1 MILLAATPPGDR
13 MRTMASAY
21 FGMWPPAGRG
31 SSDGKFRDGKR
42 IKLGFNTDELGIV
55 TSVTDGEAAQAS
67 NLLEGDII
75 GGLSSEGRVNFVN
88 KKSAKV
94 HF

>member
-1 MILLAATPPGDR
+1 MILLAATPGRLNDCDCGV
-13 MRTMASAY
+13 AS
-21 FGMWPPAGRG
+21 MWPPAGM
-31 SSDGKFRDGKR
+31 SSSVWHAGKR
-42 IKLGFNTDELGIV
+42 IKLGFNTDKLGIV

>member
-13 MRTMASAY
+13 MRTMASA
-21 FGMWPPAGRG
+21 FLGMWPPAGM
-31 SSDGKFRDGKR
+31 SSSVVEDGKR

-55 TSVTDGEAAQAS
+55 TSVTDGEAAQAG

>member
-1 MILLAATPPGDR
+1 MLAKELLYCL
-13 MRTMASAY
+13 AS
-21 FGMWPPAGRG
+21 MWPPAGM
-31 SSDGKFRDGKR
+31 SSSVVEDGKR

-75 GGLSSEGRVNFVN
+75 GGLSSEGRVN
-88 KKSAKV
+88 S
-94 HF
+94 

>member
-1 MILLAATPPGDR
+1 M
-13 MRTMASAY
+13 
-21 FGMWPPAGRG
+21 
-31 SSDGKFRDGKR
+31 
-42 IKLGFNTDELGIV
+42 

-94 HF
+94 HFEARDIISSLRTAL

>member
-1 MILLAATPPGDR
+1 MENVRKGPQVLYFEASPG
-13 MRTMASAY
+13 
-21 FGMWPPAGRG
+21 GPAVTFSPGEW
-31 SSDGKFRDGKR
+31 KDGKR

>member
-13 MRTMASAY
+13 MRTMASA
-21 FGMWPPAGRG
+21 FLGMWPPAGM
-31 SSDGKFRDGKR
+31 SSSVVEDGKR

>member
-1 MILLAATPPGDR
+1 MILLAATPARATRLNDCFRGLC
-13 MRTMASAY
+13 
-21 FGMWPPAGRG
+21 MWPPAGM
-31 SSDGKFRDGKR
+31 SSSVVEDGKR

>member
-1 MILLAATPPGDR
+1 MLAKELLLGYVAPRGDEQLR
-13 MRTMASAY
+13 RS
-21 FGMWPPAGRG
+21 GP
-31 SSDGKFRDGKR
+31 GKR

>member
-1 MILLAATPPGDR
+1 MAPRGDEQLR
-13 MRTMASAY
+13 R
-21 FGMWPPAGRG
+21 GRWE
-31 SSDGKFRDGKR
+31 R

-55 TSVTDGEAAQAS
+55 SSVTDGEAAQAS

>member
-1 MILLAATPPGDR
+1 M
-13 MRTMASAY
+13 
-21 FGMWPPAGRG
+21 
-31 SSDGKFRDGKR
+31 
-42 IKLGFNTDELGIV
+42 

-94 HF
+94 HFVIFISSLRTAL

>member
-1 MILLAATPPGDR
+1 MLATELLRSFGYHVAPRGDEQLR
-13 MRTMASAY
+13 R
-21 FGMWPPAGRG
+21 GRWE
-31 SSDGKFRDGKR
+31 R

-55 TSVTDGEAAQAS
+55 TSVTDGEAAQAG

>member
-1 MILLAATPPGDR
+1 
-13 MRTMASAY
+13 MA
-21 FGMWPPAGRG
+21 PRG
-31 SSDGKFRDGKR
+31 ERQLRGKFRDGKR

>member
-1 MILLAATPPGDR
+1 MSSSV
-13 MRTMASAY
+13 AS
-21 FGMWPPAGRG
+21 WK
-31 SSDGKFRDGKR
+31 DGKGAV
-42 IKLGFNTDELGIV
+42 KLGFNTDELGIV

>member
-1 MILLAATPPGDR
+1 
-13 MRTMASAY
+13 
-21 FGMWPPAGRG
+21 MWPPAGM
-31 SSDGKFRDGKR
+31 SSSVVSGWEESYRDGKR

>member
-13 MRTMASAY
+13 MRTMASASL
-21 FGMWPPAGRG
+21 GMWPPAGM
-31 SSDGKFRDGKR
+31 SSSVVEDGKR

-94 HF
+94 H

>member
-13 MRTMASAY
+13 MRTMASA
-21 FGMWPPAGRG
+21 FLGMWPPAGM
-31 SSDGKFRDGKR
+31 SSSVVSGWEAHKE
-42 IKLGFNTDELGIV
+42 LGFNTDELGIV

>member
-13 MRTMASAY
+13 MRTMVASA
-21 FGMWPPAGRG
+21 FLGMWPPAGM
-31 SSDGKFRDGKR
+31 SSSVVEDGKR

>member
-1 MILLAATPPGDR
+1 MAPRGDEQLR
-13 MRTMASAY
+13 R
-21 FGMWPPAGRG
+21 
-31 SSDGKFRDGKR
+31 KQDGKR
-42 IKLGFNTDELGIV
+42 IIKLGFNTDELGIV

>member
-1 MILLAATPPGDR
+1 MAPRGDEQLR
-13 MRTMASAY
+13 R
-21 FGMWPPAGRG
+21 GRWE
-31 SSDGKFRDGKR
+31 R

-55 TSVTDGEAAQAS
+55 RSFTDGEAAQAG
-67 NLLEGDII
+67 NVLEWDIV
-75 GGLSSEGRVNFVN
+75 GGLPSTTTGRVNFVN

>member
-13 MRTMASAY
+13 MRTMASA
-21 FGMWPPAGRG
+21 FLGMWPPAGM
-31 SSDGKFRDGKR
+31 SSSVVSDGKR

>member
-1 MILLAATPPGDR
+1 
-13 MRTMASAY
+13 
-21 FGMWPPAGRG
+21 MWPPAGM
-31 SSDGKFRDGKR
+31 SSSVVEDGKR

-55 TSVTDGEAAQAS
+55 TSVTDGEAAQAG

>member
-1 MILLAATPPGDR
+1 
-13 MRTMASAY
+13 MRRHAGGHY
-21 FGMWPPAGRG
+21 F
-31 SSDGKFRDGKR
+31 GKR

>member
-13 MRTMASAY
+13 MRTMASA
-21 FGMWPPAGRG
+21 FLGMWPPAGM
-31 SSDGKFRDGKR
+31 SSSVVEDGKR
-42 IKLGFNTDELGIV
+42 IKLGFNTDGIV